1 MKIRVQDNSVRF
13 RITIRELETL
23 AKDGELISSVEFP
36 GTGASF
42 SYGIRIEP
50 DIPNG
55 SIAFDGKAILTTL
68 SPAELSQLQ
77 DDSRE
82 GIYFRHEPAEEAGKR
97 FIFFIEKDRPSSV
110 CEKPEQ
116 WIYEE
121 AGGKVQ
127 SLRPIAKK
135 D

>member
-1 MKIRVQDNSVRF
+1 
-13 RITIRELETL
+13 
-23 AKDGELISSVEFP
+23 VEFP
-36 GTGASF
+36 GTGARF
-42 SYGIRIEP
+42 SYGIRVNP
-50 DIPNG
+50 DTTDGFI
-55 SIAFDGKAILTTL
+55 SFDGKAILTTI
-68 SPAELSQLQ
+68 SAAELSQLQ

-82 GIYFRHEPAEEAGKR
+82 GIYFRHEPADEGAKR